1 MKPSPSLLLTALL
14 AAALACNLARPSP
27 PTAPPAR
34 PSPTPTARP
43 RPTTSPTLAPEAL
56 PEAILILQPGPGSR
70 VASPLHVAGEADP
83 TFEQNLVLRLLLED
97 GSELALTATTIQADL
112 GQRGP
117 FEADLAFTVAE
128 ERQGF
133 LQVYAVSARDGGITH
148 LASVGLILA
157 PSGPA
162 EVRPAERR
170 PEQIR
175 ILRPAPG
182 DAISGGVAV
191 VEGFG
196 LASFEQTLVVEV
208 VDAEGRVV
216 GGQAVTVQAP
226 DLGLPGPFQA
236 EVPYLVGEPQ
246 PGRIVVRDIS
256 PAHGGDAHRT
266 SVEITLE
273 P

>member
-1 MKPSPSLLLTALL
+1 MKPRPSLTLTALL

-27 PTAPPAR
+27 PT
-34 PSPTPTARP
+34 PTPTTRP
-43 RPTTSPTLAPEAL
+43 RPTATPTTAAPAGPTV
-56 PEAILILQPGPGSR
+56 PEAILILEPGPGSR
-70 VASPLHVAGEADP
+70 VVSPLHVVGEADP

-97 GSELALTATTIQADL
+97 GSQLALTATTIQADV

-117 FEADLAFTVAE
+117 FEADLPFTVAG

-133 LQVYAVSARDGGITH
+133 LQVYAESARDGGVTH

-170 PEQIR
+170 PEQIV

-182 DAISGGVAV
+182 ETLTGGVAR

-216 GGQAVTVQAP
+216 GSQAVTVQAP

-236 EVPYLVGEPQ
+236 EVPYLVAAAQ
-246 PGRIVVRDIS
+246 PGRIVVRDVS
-256 PAHGGDAHRT
+256 PAHGGDAHLA
-266 SVEITLE
+266 SVEVTLE